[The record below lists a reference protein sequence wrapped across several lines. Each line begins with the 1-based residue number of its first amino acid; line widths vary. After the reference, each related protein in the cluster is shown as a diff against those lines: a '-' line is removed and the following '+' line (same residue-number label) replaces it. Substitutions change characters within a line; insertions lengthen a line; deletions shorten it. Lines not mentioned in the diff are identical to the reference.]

1 MNISKELEALFKK
14 YGGNP
19 KTDLWDCHGTT
30 IAKHSW
36 LEKVAAQAG
45 IQFDKVEVI
54 EHCAKDK
61 IVSIIVSGSLGE
73 RAEWSFGE
81 AAPYNNK
88 NAYPYAMAEKR
99 AKDRVTLK
107 LLELHGEVY
116 SEEEADDFKQEAK
129 KTSAQAKRDKD
140 YERLKAE
147 LEEATNAVALKNIY
161 EARAE
166 EIDTLPDRW
175 KDPLRDVYVNRLDEL
190 KGMAA

>member
-1 MNISKELEALFKK
+1 MNISDELKKLFKE
-14 YGGNP
+14 YGGDP
-19 KTDLWDCHGTT
+19 KTDLWDCHGSI

-36 LEKVAAQAG
+36 LEKVAAKAG
-45 IQFDKVEVI
+45 IKFGIPAVMESN
-54 EHCAKDK
+54 AKDK
-61 IVSIIVSGSLGE
+61 IVSVCVHGTLGE
-73 RAEWSFGE
+73 RMEWSFGE

-88 NAYPYAMAEKR
+88 NVYPYAMAEKR

-107 LLELHGEVY
+107 LLNLQGEVY

-147 LEEATNAVALKNIY
+147 LEEATNTEALKNIY
-161 EARAE
+161 TARAE

-175 KDPLRDVYVNRLDEL
+175 KDPLRDVYVRRLDEL